1 MCETTSMT
9 DKPKLPPY
17 LAAANLIQGEQL
29 VENHN
34 VRRASRLFLV
44 EGTPEEDRFALS
56 RKVDDLLNDV
66 CIADAIASVPLIGD
80 RLLIVY
86 PPLNVTFNPL
96 ENGEG
101 ILFASWSMH

>member
-1 MCETTSMT
+1 MRSEITSMT
-9 DKPKLPPY
+9 GKPKLPPH
-17 LAAANLIQGEQL
+17 LATANLFQEPLI
-29 VENHN
+29 ENHN
-34 VRRASRLFLV
+34 VRRAGRLFLV

-80 RLLIVY
+80 RFLIVY
-86 PPLNVTFNPL
+86 PPVTVTFNPL

-101 ILFASWSMH
+101 ILFGSWSMH